1 MMTTA
6 DRNAFAVKDRGQ
18 IMRVDADRLE
28 GDDRPFVMGLADDSD
43 AVQFSQTTCRG
54 ARLLRAL
61 QHVGRSGC
69 ADRRRRR
76 GAEGVWLMDDNLR
89 ELYQEIILD
98 HSRHPRHFG
107 ALGAANHVAEGHNPL
122 CGDRVKVYLQVDDKG
137 RIADVSFEGRGCA
150 ISVASAS
157 LMTEM
162 LKGRTI
168 EDAEALMGGFLDMVK
183 GENVGG
189 LKGDDRELLEVMA
202 GVSAFPM
209 RVKCATLAWHA
220 MKAALDNEGVARTE

>member
-1 MMTTA
+1 
-6 DRNAFAVKDRGQ
+6 
-18 IMRVDADRLE
+18 
-28 GDDRPFVMGLADDSD
+28 
-43 AVQFSQTTCRG
+43 
-54 ARLLRAL
+54 
-61 QHVGRSGC
+61 
-69 ADRRRRR
+69 
-76 GAEGVWLMDDNLR
+76 MDQGLR

-107 ALGAANHVAEGHNPL
+107 ALADANHVAEGFNPL
-122 CGDRVKVYLQVDDKG
+122 CGDKVKIYLSVDAND
-137 RIADVSFEGRGCA
+137 RIQDVSFEGRGCA

-168 EDAEALMGGFLDMVK
+168 EQAEELMGGFLLLVK
-183 GENVGG
+183 GEDVKA
-189 LKGDDRELLEVMA
+189 LDEDDRERLEVMA

-220 MKAALDNEGVARTE
+220 MKAALDGKGKARTE